1 MKERQSK
8 GRKVEG
14 EEGKFLGIAANTSTN
29 ACIVMYSSVSI
40 PPALKYSAP
49 KYSFVVYYYIY

>member
-14 EEGKFLGIAANTSTN
+14 EEGKFLGIAASESTD
-29 ACIVMYSSVSI
+29 ACNVYSSVSSQSTCI
-40 PPALKYSAP
+40 KIFCI
-49 KYSFVVYYYIY
+49 KV